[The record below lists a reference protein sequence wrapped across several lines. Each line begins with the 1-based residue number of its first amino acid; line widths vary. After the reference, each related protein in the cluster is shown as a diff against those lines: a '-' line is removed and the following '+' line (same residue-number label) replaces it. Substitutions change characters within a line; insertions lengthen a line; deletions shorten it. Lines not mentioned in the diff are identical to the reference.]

1 MRTCAPRFIA
11 FFSSSKSILLI
22 GELLQKSDLI
32 APILMRAGM
41 HCLGCP
47 SSQGE
52 SLEEAC
58 MVHGIDC
65 DALVNGINE
74 ILADK

>member
-1 MRTCAPRFIA
+1 MAQIT
-11 FFSSSKSILLI
+11 KDTMI
-22 GELLQKSDLI
+22 GELLRDQEHIDSI
-32 APILMRAGM
+32 AEVLFGIGM